1 MRIFKTLA
9 IAALFLLIIVSGAL
23 AQDDAAAPGGS
34 TRTADVE
41 KRSGE
46 PASEF
51 ITATTYVFSA
61 QSGVALEDMSTGT
74 TQLLG
79 PGDDNTNSALAQ
91 IGFLYR
97 YNDVFYTSFGVNS
110 NGFLKFGSVSTAAS
124 NINTINSTA
133 NAPKI
138 MPYWDDLC
146 IGNTGKVHYKLV
158 GSPGSQKLVIE
169 WKNMKIT
176 RGNSCDGSG
185 SGTFQLWLS
194 DRTGVIQ
201 FVYGDG
207 MVEAAT
213 PNGGYSIG
221 IQSTASPMTFASV
234 TTVDNSVSYTTGNNV
249 QITAIASGTSY
260 IFTPNMP
267 PAPSGLS
274 ATNVTQTSVSLNW
287 TDNAFSE
294 TAYLVRRTTDGIN
307 YFFVGN
313 TLPVNS
319 TSFTENGLEP
329 GVQYTY
335 VVNALTEGAFSPDAS
350 VIVTTNPPGNISSTA
365 SGGPWS
371 SPSTWVGGTI
381 PDTNDNVTIV
391 SGATVTIDTANALAG
406 DVIIGTG
413 GGSPAT
419 LQFGENGAFA
429 LKVTRNVTVGA
440 NNFFKTGSGNAN
452 QHVLTVSGNLTNNGT
467 LDFSTNNNQAGAGI
481 VFKGASSNTFGG
493 SGAVTDVRTIT
504 VDKGTSSANIIDL
517 TAANFTVQGST
528 TDGPGSAYL
537 FLINGTFKISG
548 TFAGSHRTFASAAYQ
563 IVVTAGFWLNN
574 PNYTVTPQSSNIG
587 FFGLFRLSAG
597 SYNVGTGTGHMAY
610 YRTGSTVIVEGGS
623 LTVTGGLQGG
633 GVSTFAITG
642 GRITTCTWGLS
653 ITGTAC
659 FDFGTNG
666 GGQTI
671 AMTGGDMVVQNPP
684 GIGGIYLNRAP
695 GTQMGATV
703 LHFGNASTAGAGVFG
718 ATGFMP
724 NIHIDTTGGNHRFI
738 FTNGGSSND
747 ENYVGNITLDA
758 GGTVEFGSDPL
769 NFRGET
775 FINNGVFKSTSS
787 NGRLSIASNP
797 TDFQY
802 TGSGTMTGL
811 IAYLK
816 IFRNLVFGTNVGNVR
831 VRNID
836 MNGGNIVNAS
846 KLTIGNNDSQPN
858 EITFFSGA
866 GTLDSAPVF
875 EMGPGW
881 QNIKYFGP
889 RTTGPE
895 INPARILN
903 ILQFDNP
910 GVLTIAGGDITITNG
925 FGVAQGEI
933 FTGPHKLILTANVAK
948 WSGLAGSSSALGN
961 EGYVNGTVKF
971 RIAQLAE
978 YTFPMGHNGY
988 SPVKAQVTAIG
999 TNPSWLTVSNFDTS
1013 LPGLFP
1019 FQSVSR
1025 YWKLTEEGDFTAT
1038 LSFSYQDADVHGNEN
1053 SFTLWRSTG
1062 GTPAVV
1068 PGSTINTA
1076 TNTVTS
1082 PLGKTNFDGD
1092 WGIGAQL
1099 DGPVSISGT
1108 VMTSGGQP
1116 IRNAQVVISGGNLP
1130 APVTYITGT
1139 FGTYVFEGLQAGQ
1152 TYNISVS
1159 VKRYRFPAGGQN
1171 VTPMGNVTGVD
1182 FIANPQE

>member
-1 MRIFKTLA
+1 MRIFTTLA
-9 IAALFLLIIVSGAL
+9 IAAWFLLIVATGVL
-23 AQDDAAAPGGS
+23 AQDDAAAPEGS
-34 TRTADVE
+34 TRAADIE
-41 KRSGE
+41 KISGE
-46 PASEF
+46 PAAEF
-51 ITATTYVFSA
+51 ITPTTYIFSA
-61 QSGVALEDMSTGT
+61 QSGVALEDMSSGT

-79 PGDDNTNSALAQ
+79 PGGDNENSALAQ

-97 YNDVFYTSFGVNS
+97 YDNVFFTSFGINA
-110 NGFLKFGSVSTAAS
+110 NGFLKLGGASISAS
-124 NINTINSTA
+124 NINTINSTP

-146 IGNTGKVHYKLV
+146 IGNSGKVHYKLV
-158 GSPGSQKLVIE
+158 GSPGNQRLVIE

-176 RGNSCDGSG
+176 KGNSCDGTG
-185 SGTFQLWLS
+185 NGTFQMWLS

-207 MVEAAT
+207 MVTAAT

-221 IQSTASPMTFASV
+221 IQSGAASNFASI
-234 TTVDNSVSYTTGNNV
+234 TTVDNSVSYTVANNG
-249 QITAIASGTSY
+249 QITAIQSGTSY
-260 IFTPNMP
+260 LLTPNMP

-274 ATNVTQTSVSLNW
+274 ATNVTQTSVTINW

-313 TLPVNS
+313 TLPANS

-335 VVNALTEGAFSPDAS
+335 VVNALSEGAFSADAS
-350 VIVTTNPPGNISSTA
+350 VIVTTIPPRNISSTGI
-365 SGGPWS
+365 GGPWS
-371 SPSTWVGGTI
+371 SPSTWVGGSI

-406 DVIIGTG
+406 DVTIGTG
-413 GGSPAT
+413 GGSPST
-419 LQFGENGAFA
+419 LQFGESGAFA
-429 LKVTRNVTVGA
+429 LKVTRNVTIGA
-440 NNFFKTGSGNAN
+440 TDFFKTGSGNAN
-452 QHVLTVSGNLTNNGT
+452 QHVLTLSGNIINNGT

-481 VFKGASSNTFGG
+481 VFNGASTNTFGG
-493 SGAVTDVRTIT
+493 SGPVTDVRTIT
-504 VDKGTSSANIIDL
+504 INKGTSSANVLEL
-517 TAANFTVQGST
+517 TLANFTVQGST

-537 FLINGTFKISG
+537 FLLNGTFKISG

-563 IVVTAGFWLNN
+563 IVITAGLWLNN
-574 PNYTVTPQSSNIG
+574 PNYTVTPQSATVG

-610 YRTGSTVIVEGGS
+610 YRTGSKITVEGGS

-642 GRITTCTWGLS
+642 GKITTCTWGLS
-653 ITGTAC
+653 AAGTAC
-659 FDFGTNG
+659 FDFGTAG
-666 GGQTI
+666 GGQSI
-671 AMTGGDMVVQNPP
+671 AMLGGDMVVQNPP
-684 GIGGIYLNRAP
+684 GFGGIYLNRTP
-695 GTQMGATV
+695 NTQMGATV
-703 LHFGNASTAGAGVFG
+703 LHFGNALTAGAGVFG
-718 ATGFMP
+718 ATGYIP
-724 NIHIDTTGGNHRFI
+724 NIHIDTTGGNHRFL

-747 ENYVGNITLDA
+747 ENWVGNITLDA
-758 GGTVEFGSDPL
+758 GGTVEFSSEPL
-769 NFRGET
+769 NLRGER

-787 NGRLSIASNP
+787 SGKVSIAANQA
-797 TDFQY
+797 DFEY

-816 IFRNLVFGTNVGNVR
+816 VNRNLVFGTNVGNVR

-836 MNGGNIVNAS
+836 MLPGNIVNAS
-846 KLTIGNNDSQPN
+846 KLTIGNNDPEEN
-858 EITFFSGA
+858 KITFSSTF
-866 GTLDSAPVF
+866 GTFDSAPVF
-875 EMGPGW
+875 DIGPGW
-881 QNIKYFGP
+881 QTIEYYGA

-895 INPARILN
+895 INPARTLN
-903 ILQFDNP
+903 ILKFDNP

-933 FTGPHKLILTANVAK
+933 FTGPHKLILTSDIGRP
-948 WSGLAGSSSALGN
+948 SGFASSPSVF
-961 EGYVNGTVKF
+961 GYVNGTIKF
-971 RIAQLAE
+971 RIPHTGTYVFA
-978 YTFPMGHNGY
+978 MGHNGY
-988 SPVKAQVTAIG
+988 SPLKAQVTAVG

-1025 YWKLTEEGDFTAT
+1025 YWRVAEEGDITAT
-1038 LSFSYQDADVHGNEN
+1038 LSFSYADSDVHGNEN
-1053 SFTLWRSTG
+1053 SYTVWRSSGG
-1062 GTPAVV
+1062 GTPAAIS
-1068 PGSTINTA
+1068 GSTVNTA
-1076 TNTVTS
+1076 TNTATTPADLTS
-1082 PLGKTNFDGD
+1082 FDFD
-1092 WGIGAQL
+1092 WGIGARL

-1116 IRNAQVVISGGNLP
+1116 LRNAQVIISGGNLP
-1130 APVTYITGT
+1130 APVTFITGT
-1139 FGTYVFEGLQAGQ
+1139 FGTYLFEGLEAGQ
-1152 TYNISVS
+1152 TYNLNVS
-1159 VKRYRFPAGGQN
+1159 VKRYRFPVGGQQ
-1171 VTPMGNVTGVD
+1171 VTPLDDVTGVN